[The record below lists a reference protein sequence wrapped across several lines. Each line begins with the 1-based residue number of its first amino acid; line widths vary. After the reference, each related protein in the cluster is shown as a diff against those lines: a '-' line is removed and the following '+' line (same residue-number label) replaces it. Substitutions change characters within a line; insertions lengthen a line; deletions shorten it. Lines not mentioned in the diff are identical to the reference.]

1 MRPLKP
7 TRRLIPFSVF
17 RKMKPDELKAI
28 GAKVK
33 PPLYLRPSDVKPKPS
48 EAPVYYEHHEA
59 EANAEAPAIA
69 PTKRLMGFRE
79 WCEKQTSPKV

>member
-7 TRRLIPFSVF
+7 TRRIIPFSVF
-17 RKMKPDELKAI
+17 RKMKPNELKAI

-33 PPLYLRPSDVKPKPS
+33 PPVILTPSDLKPKPS
-48 EAPVYYEHHEA
+48 DAPVYYEHHEA
-59 EANAEAPAIA
+59 EVEASAVA

-79 WCEKQTSPKV
+79 WCEQNPERT